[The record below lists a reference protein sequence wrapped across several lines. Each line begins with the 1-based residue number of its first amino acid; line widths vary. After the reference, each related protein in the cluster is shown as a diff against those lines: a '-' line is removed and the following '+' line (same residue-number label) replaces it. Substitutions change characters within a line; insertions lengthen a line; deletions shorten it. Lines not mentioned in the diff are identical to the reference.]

1 MFCFRLVPPLKNTLL
16 RNPNFVVVAGYSYLT
31 NHVLIAWKLRFTCW
45 KSSVLR
51 GCPMPNLTI
60 PAHWEKMVSSPTTMW
75 YETNPTR
82 NIWDYHVVYSGNIY
96 IYNIY
101 IYTVWVNFI
110 TTSLRPNP
118 GIMVSKGNHPPMA
131 ELFRWVKYDNLP
143 RYIQHDM
150 IWMCLKMG
158 YTVAQVAYG
167 NLNREN
173 YVQTRGTKDTNIF
186 WAWECVFCLT
196 MYFFCWG
203 GQCWHTSILIHFEAI
218 SFRTLFLKWVWPTKG

>member
-1 MFCFRLVPPLKNTLL
+1 MPHAQSHHPSPLGKKWWVHPQPCGMKPTLL
-16 RNPNFVVVAGYSYLT
+16 G
-31 NHVLIAWKLRFTCW
+31 I
-45 KSSVLR
+45 
-51 GCPMPNLTI
+51 
-60 PAHWEKMVSSPTTMW
+60 
-75 YETNPTR
+75 
-82 NIWDYHVVYSGNIY
+82 SGIIMLFIVEIY
-96 IYNIY
+96 IIY